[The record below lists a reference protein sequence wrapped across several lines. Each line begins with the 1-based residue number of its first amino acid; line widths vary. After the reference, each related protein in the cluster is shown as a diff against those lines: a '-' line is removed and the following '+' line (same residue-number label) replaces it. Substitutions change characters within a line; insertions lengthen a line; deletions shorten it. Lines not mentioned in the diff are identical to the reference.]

1 MSSKSVVITIVCLV
15 IALMIVAAAVV
26 AYQLNT
32 TKARGTKD
40 YAELYVDEDDMIDH
54 AAMLVPPAKYDQ
66 LLQID
71 FEMRKQVAEY
81 MAENHLKLKS
91 GKQVFVR
98 LHPSFEELVDNEE
111 DGFQFEPI
119 NE

>member
-1 MSSKSVVITIVCLV
+1 MKAKHIILTIVCFM

-26 AYQLNT
+26 VYQLSN

-40 YAELYVDEDDMIDH
+40 YSEMYVDEGDMIDH
-54 AAMLVPPAKYDQ
+54 TAMLVPPAKYDQ

-71 FEMRKQVAEY
+71 FEMRKQVADY
-81 MAENHLKLKS
+81 MVENHLKLKS

-98 LHPSFEELVDNEE
+98 INPSFDELVDSGEN
-111 DGFQFEPI
+111 GFQFEPI
-119 NE
+119 AE

>member
-1 MSSKSVVITIVCLV
+1 MSSKSAVIAIVCLV
-15 IALMIVAAAVV
+15 IALMIVAVAVV
-26 AYQLNT
+26 AYQLST

-40 YAELYVDEDDMIDH
+40 YAEMHVDEDDVIDH
-54 AAMLVPPAKYDQ
+54 VAMLVPPAKYAQ

-71 FEMRKQVAEY
+71 YEIRKQVADY
-81 MAENHLKLKS
+81 MEENHLKLKS

-98 LHPSFEELVDNEE
+98 LHPSFEELVDNGE